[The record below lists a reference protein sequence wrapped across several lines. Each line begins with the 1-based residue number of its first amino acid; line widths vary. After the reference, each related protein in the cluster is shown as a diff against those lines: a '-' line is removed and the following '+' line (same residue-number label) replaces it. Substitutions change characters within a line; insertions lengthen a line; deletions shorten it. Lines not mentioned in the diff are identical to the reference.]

1 MLSSEEPLLL
11 NTNPRRMFFN
21 SPKIS
26 SSETRRPKNSSPLSL
41 HRCSDFRPFSCSAA
55 PPIFQESWKSNR
67 GQRSSAPTNFQGM
80 NQKSNQLLSE
90 QEHPGLVF
98 LKARSELDLLL
109 LLLLLSMSAA
119 PSASGTDEGA
129 GKCLE
134 IFAISLTV

>member
-1 MLSSEEPLLL
+1 MLSSAEPLLL
-11 NTNPRRMFFN
+11 STNSRRMFFN

-41 HRCSDFRPFSCSAA
+41 HRCSDVRPFSCSAA
-55 PPIFQESWKSNR
+55 PPIFQESRKSNR

-90 QEHPGLVF
+90 QQHPGLVF

-109 LLLLLSMSAA
+109 LLLLSVSAA
-119 PSASGTDEGA
+119 ASVSGTDEGA
-129 GKCLE
+129 GKGIK
-134 IFAISLTV
+134 IFDISLTV

>member
-11 NTNPRRMFFN
+11 STNSRRMFFY

-55 PPIFQESWKSNR
+55 PPIFQESWKSNC

-80 NQKSNQLLSE
+80 NQKSNQVLSE
-90 QEHPGLVF
+90 QQHPGLVF

-109 LLLLLSMSAA
+109 LLSVSDAA
-119 PSASGTDEGA
+119 SVSGTDEGA
-129 GKCLE
+129 GKCIE